1 MIFVYYYY
9 MKLSQYKEILKKQ
22 RELKFKQD
30 LEKLEEKKK
39 KKWIKDN
46 NLSYGVPCR
55 EATLKLD
62 EEILSNE

>member
-1 MIFVYYYY
+1 MIFIKLVSYYH

-39 KKWIKDN
+39 KWIKDN
-46 NLSYGVPCR
+46 NLSYGVG
-55 EATLKLD
+55 A
-62 EEILSNE
+62 LSWSYP